1 MNSNMEFC
9 PKCNTHMEK
18 RIEQND
24 IIVCPKCG
32 FKEEN
37 KKINNNNGEVA
48 TINSPQP
55 PAQFEKTTLEV
66 TDLSD
71 ANPTALPTIDIDC
84 PKCGNNTAS
93 WWIAQT
99 RSADES
105 STQFYRCT
113 KCNHTWRN
121 YE

>member
-9 PKCNTHMEK
+9 PKC
-18 RIEQND
+18 
-24 IIVCPKCG
+24 G
-32 FKEEN
+32 FKDEN
-37 KKINNNNGEVA
+37 KKININSGEVA

-55 PAQFEKTTLEV
+55 PAQSEKTTLEV
-66 TDLSD
+66 TDLSA
-71 ANPTALPTIDIDC
+71 ANPTALPTLPIDC

-105 STQFYRCT
+105 STQFYRCI

-121 YE
+121 YD